1 MLRVDQ
7 QQRPRLV
14 EIIDNLRQR
23 VTEAEQRGWHGE
35 IQGLQGSLA
44 SAEAKLAGLDRQRQ
58 TQLGMPTIRPDSG

>member
-23 VTEAEQRGWHGE
+23 VAEAEQQGWHGE
-35 IQGLQGSLA
+35 TQGLQVSLTA
-44 SAEAKLAGLDRQRQ
+44 AEAKLAGLDKQRQ
-58 TQLGMPTIRPDSG
+58 TQLGMPTIRPDSR